1 MKTAHK
7 ETLSPEVQS
16 LLNSWGRD
24 YETEVR
30 YTKVEQFYDIDGTVE
45 LDIFQTDDY

>member
-1 MKTAHK
+1 MKNTHK

-16 LLNSWGRD
+16 LLNSWESF

-30 YTKVEQFYDIDGTVE
+30 YTKVEQYYDIDGTVE
-45 LDIFQTDDY
+45 LDIFKTDDY